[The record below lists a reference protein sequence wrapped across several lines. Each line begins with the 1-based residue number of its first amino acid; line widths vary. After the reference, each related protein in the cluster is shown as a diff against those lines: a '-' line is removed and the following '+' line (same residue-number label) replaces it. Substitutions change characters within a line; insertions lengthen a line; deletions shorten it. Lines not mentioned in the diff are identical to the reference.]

1 MSEISRLLFE
11 ARRHLERGD
20 SESAIAALTR
30 AADLETA
37 PGLAMAQL
45 LQVLVGKGRYKEAR
59 ERIEADCNRPDLCAD
74 ACDALAFHAF
84 RVGRHE
90 LSNGLYQR
98 AAALAPEDPQLWYNL
113 ASSERSLGRLQS
125 AAAAAE
131 RALQLDPQHYASLLL
146 RSDVRRASSEANN
159 VAQLSQLLGDEGS
172 QQGRVV
178 AGYAL
183 GKELHDLGR
192 YDEAFAAYAAAASL
206 RRANLNYDV
215 NNDEAKLARIAEV
228 FNASAV
234 KSRSPAWAG
243 ERHIFIVG
251 LPRSGTTLLER
262 ILSALPGV
270 RSNGETDNFS
280 EALAR
285 CAPATGGDVFQ
296 RFAAAP
302 AACVSST
309 YEALASAEHEGGH
322 RIEKLPHNY
331 LYIGAIASSLPGAKI
346 VVLRR
351 SPLDSCFAMY
361 RTLFGIA
368 YPFSYSFDDLA
379 RYFAAYQ
386 GLMRHWKAIL
396 GDRIVEVEY
405 EGLVSDPTTVMTR
418 VVEACGL
425 TWRDEAL
432 DLSMHSAAS
441 FTASASQVRG
451 DIYRSSSGLWRK
463 YERHLAPLRARLE
476 ALGVDLSSGEPSGPR
491 IPAPTD

>member
-1 MSEISRLLFE
+1 MSEISSHLFD
-11 ARRHLERGD
+11 ARQHLERGD
-20 SESAIAALTR
+20 AASGIASLTR
-30 AADLETA
+30 AADLESS
-37 PGLAMAQL
+37 PGSAMAQL
-45 LQVLVGKGRYKEAR
+45 LQVLVNRGHRKEAT
-59 ERIEADCNRPDLCAD
+59 ERIEAICTRSDLSAD
-74 ACDALAFHAF
+74 ACDALAFHAL

-90 LSNGLYQR
+90 LSNTLYQR
-98 AAALAPEDPQLWYNL
+98 AVALAPEEPQLRYNL

-131 RALQLDPQHYASLLL
+131 RALRLDPQDYASLLL
-146 RSDVRRASSEANN
+146 RSDVRRASAEANN
-159 VAQLSQLLGDEGS
+159 VAQLSKLLGDEGS
-172 QQGRVV
+172 EQGRVV

-215 NNDEAKLARIAEV
+215 KDDEAKLARIAEV
-228 FNASAV
+228 FDASTV
-234 KSRSPAWAG
+234 KSRSPALTG

-280 EALAR
+280 AALAQ

-302 AACVSST
+302 AACVFST
-309 YEALASAEHEGGH
+309 YDALASAEHEGEH

-331 LYIGAIASSLPGAKI
+331 LYIGAIASALPGAKI
-346 VVLRR
+346 VVLCR
-351 SPLDSCFAMY
+351 SPLDSCLAMY
-361 RTLFGIA
+361 RTLFGTA

-405 EGLVSDPTTVMTR
+405 EGLVSDPATVMTR
-418 VVEACGL
+418 VAEACGL

-432 DLSMHSAAS
+432 DLSMHSDAS
-441 FTASASQVRG
+441 YTASASQVRG

-476 ALGVDLSSGEPSGPR
+476 ALGVDLSSAERAGL
-491 IPAPTD
+491 AT